1 MLLVKVEKILILK
14 LTFFLCL
21 KDHSGTLK
29 NSLLQVDQ
37 NCVRNSYDV
46 FSLLR

>member
-1 MLLVKVEKILILK
+1 MGLNVDVNKVFNQLPYLFSKG
-14 LTFFLCL
+14 
-21 KDHSGTLK
+21 HSGTHK